1 VCRKRRDT
9 SRGSPRSFAAQ
20 KALAQD
26 DNKLPRSAAGKG
38 EIGATL
44 EARFEVCC
52 TPFMAEEKNKS
63 KDLVLWIITAALV
76 ALSIYWY
83 MKPR

>member
-1 VCRKRRDT
+1 
-9 SRGSPRSFAAQ
+9 
-20 KALAQD
+20 
-26 DNKLPRSAAGKG
+26 
-38 EIGATL
+38 
-44 EARFEVCC
+44 
-52 TPFMAEEKNKS
+52 MAEEKNKS